1 MNIRADKGG
10 SKEGA
15 MRLMI
20 VAAFGGMAAF
30 ALAMSGLPADAAPK
44 KRTQAL
50 SQSDAAVSS
59 QSRTRRTREARS
71 RTRITVRPR
80 SYLDGGTEVLPG
92 ERKFTDYAI
101 PPTPSMFRA
110 MSFLDNTGPHH
121 RSPLPGP
128 FDLPGR
134 NNPMQW

>member
-1 MNIRADKGG
+1 
-10 SKEGA
+10 
-15 MRLMI
+15 MRLII
-20 VAAFGGMAAF
+20 VAALSGTA
-30 ALAMSGLPADAAPK
+30 ALALALSGLPADAAPK
-44 KRTQAL
+44 KRTSAA
-50 SQSDAAVSS
+50 SQSDIGVSS
-59 QSRTRRTREARS
+59 QSRRPRRVQQTRS

-80 SYLDGGTEVLPG
+80 SYLDAGTEVLPG

-110 MSFLDNTGPHH
+110 TSFLDNTGPHH

>member
-1 MNIRADKGG
+1 
-10 SKEGA
+10 
-15 MRLMI
+15 MRLTI
-20 VAAFGGMAAF
+20 VSTLSGIAAV
-30 ALAMSGLPADAAPK
+30 ALAISGLPADAAPK
-44 KRTQAL
+44 KRTPAV
-50 SQSDAAVSS
+50 SQSDVSVSS
-59 QSRTRRTREARS
+59 QARARRVQQIRP

-92 ERKFTDYAI
+92 ERKFSDYAVG
-101 PPTPSMFRA
+101 PTQTAS
-110 MSFLDNTGPHH
+110 SVLDRTPFYH